1 MLSCQRSPRLQAA
14 SGSERK
20 ETVNNRVD
28 SPVVMLLF
36 IHYLSE
42 MIHEYIFRFLFV
54 FFIELIIFNSFGFLF
69 FFFLNKEP

>member
-14 SGSERK
+14 LGSERK
-20 ETVNNRVD
+20 ETVNNRID
-28 SPVVMLLF
+28 SPVVMFLF

-54 FFIELIIFNSFGFLF
+54 FFIELIIFDSLVFFVVF
-69 FFFLNKEP
+69 FF